1 MLNYYPDNELCEICI
16 ANNSIGFL
24 QPTSYLLWINY
35 HCIALR
41 RNRKARKNKNY
52 KPTNT
57 VF

>member
-1 MLNYYPDNELCEICI
+1 MPTCEDNSLCEICI

-24 QPTSYLLWINY
+24 DSSSCFLWINY
-35 HCIALR
+35 HCIVLR
-41 RNRKARKNKNY
+41 RNREARKNKNY